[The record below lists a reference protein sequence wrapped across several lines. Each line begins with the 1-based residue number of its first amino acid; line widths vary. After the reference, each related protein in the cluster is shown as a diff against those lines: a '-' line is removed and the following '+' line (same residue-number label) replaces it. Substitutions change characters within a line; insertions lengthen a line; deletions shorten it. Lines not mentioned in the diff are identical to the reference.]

1 MKPQE
6 AKKLEKFVHDIF
18 SKYLSKN
25 DTIIAGISGG
35 PDSIFLL
42 KFLAEFQAKI
52 IVAHL
57 NHNLRKESK
66 NDEKF
71 IKDFTD
77 KLSNNSI
84 SDQKTSPTISFHS
97 KSVDIKKIS
106 KKSKKGIEET
116 GRSERYKFFNNLAK
130 KYNAKFIITAHHADD
145 NLETILLNLTRGA
158 TLQGLAGMKT
168 LDQNLLRPLLSIT
181 KIQIQ
186 DYLKYKR
193 IPYLI
198 DKSNFTDDYN
208 RNLIRNRAIP
218 HFKKINP
225 NIALTIAA
233 NTQNLREIQDYLNQQ
248 AQTWLK
254 HHNPKNKLR
263 PKVMPV
269 VPAKSLMKLHPALQ
283 KTILREAYKSI
294 TGDTKNLENTHIDEV
309 LHLIKQNIGNKKK
322 KFGKLL
328 ATLKNGTI
336 TIEKL

>member
-6 AKKLEKFVHDIF
+6 AKKLEKFVHNIL

-25 DTIIAGISGG
+25 DTVIAGISGG

-42 KFLAEFQAKI
+42 KFLAKFPLKI
-52 IVAHL
+52 HIAHL
-57 NHNLRKESK
+57 DHKLRKESGK
-66 NDEKF
+66 DEKLIAKF
-71 IKDFTD
+71 VD
-77 KLSNNSI
+77 KLNNNSI
-84 SDQKTSPTISFHS
+84 PDQENSPTISLVS
-97 KSVDIKKIS
+97 KAVDIKKIS
-106 KKSKKGIEET
+106 KQSKKGIEET
-116 GRSERYKFFNNLAK
+116 GRKERYKFFNNLAK

-158 TLQGLAGMKT
+158 TLQGLTGMKT

-181 KIQIQ
+181 KTQIQ

-193 IPYLI
+193 IPYLT
-198 DKSNFTDDYN
+198 DKSNLTDDYN

-225 NIALTIAA
+225 NIALTTSK

-254 HHNPKNKLR
+254 RHNTTNKL
-263 PKVMPV
+263 
-269 VPAKSLMKLHPALQ
+269 PAKSLTKLHPALQ
-283 KTILREAYKSI
+283 KTILRETYKTI
-294 TGDTKNLENTHIDEV
+294 TGNTKNLENTHIEEV
-309 LHLIKQNIGNKKK
+309 LHLINQNIGNKKK